1 MQSMAEMDSPL
12 TNPALR
18 AIRRIL
24 RATDR
29 SGGKLYAAT
38 GLTTSQFLVLQEVE
52 RRGEATPSAV
62 AAALQFGQA
71 TITNIAD
78 RLVGLGLLTRQRS
91 ERDKRQVIMAA
102 TESGQATLA
111 RAPDLLQERFRD
123 RFEGLQDWEQAMLL
137 AALERVCVLLDATDI
152 DAAPL
157 IETGAIDRPGGT
169 RS

>member
-1 MQSMAEMDSPL
+1 AQMDSPL
-12 TNPALR
+12 THATLR

-29 SGGKLYAAT
+29 SGGKLFAAT
-38 GLTTSQFLVLQEVE
+38 GLTTSQFLVLQEID
-52 RRGEATPSAV
+52 RRGEVTPSAL

-78 RLVGLGLLTRQRS
+78 RLASTGLLTRQRS
-91 ERDKRQVIMAA
+91 VRDKRQVIMSITDAGRAA
-102 TESGQATLA
+102 LG
-111 RAPDLLQERFRD
+111 RAPDVLHERFRD
-123 RFEGLQDWEQAMLL
+123 RFEALPTWEQAMLL
-137 AALERVCVLLDATDI
+137 AALERVGVLLDASDI

-157 IETGAIDRPGGT
+157 IETGAIDRTGGT

>member
-1 MQSMAEMDSPL
+1 MDSPL
-12 TNPALR
+12 TNSTLR

-29 SGGKLYAAT
+29 SGGKLFAAT
-38 GLTTSQFLVLQEVE
+38 GLTTSQFLVLQEVD
-52 RRGEATPSAV
+52 RRGEATPSTV
-62 AAALQFGQA
+62 ALALQFGQA

-78 RLVGLGLLTRQRS
+78 RLVAAGLLTRQRS
-91 ERDKRQVIMAA
+91 ERDKRQVIMTI
-102 TESGQATLA
+102 TEAGQATLA
-111 RAPDLLQERFRD
+111 RAPDLLQERFSD
-123 RFEGLQDWEQAMLL
+123 RFEALQDWEQAMLL

-169 RS
+169 RA